1 MVGVGAVIFKNDQL
15 LLVKRRFEPKAQ
27 FWSLPGGLVEWG
39 ETVEE
44 AIIRE
49 TREECGIEIDPIRL
63 VDVIDFIDRDERGE
77 IRYHY
82 VLVDFEACY
91 LGGEVAPQS
100 DAADARWF
108 SPSEL
113 TEISLP
119 EITRK
124 FLQKHYSL

>member
-15 LLVKRRFEPKAQ
+15 LLVKRRFEPEAQ

-49 TREECGIEIDPIRL
+49 TREECGIEIGPIRL
-63 VDVIDFIDRDERGE
+63 VDIIDFIERDERGE

-82 VLVDFEACY
+82 VLVDFEARY
-91 LGGEVAPQS
+91 LGGEVAPES